1 MWGWNEDETE
11 PHNFLIDFGVSV
23 TVESLGDSNWDF
35 DAGGS
40 QLYMSREIWDFRIS
54 SNPTVADSWSAG
66 MMFVELV
73 RHKKY
78 PFTFKHMLTLK
89 QLLDLGEE
97 HLGIVGD
104 PKEIAEFNKEKR
116 KEVFDRSNQSLVI
129 YSINFSRLILKRE
142 SQSLRLWIILTSNKL
157 RHLLGIKRE
166 RRLCL

>member
-1 MWGWNEDETE
+1 VWGWNEDETG

-35 DAGGS
+35 DVGGS
-40 QLYMSREIWDFRIS
+40 QLYMSREIWDFRVS

-116 KEVFDRSNQSLVI
+116 KEVFDKIEPVARDLLDKLLEI
-129 YSINFSRLILKRE
+129 DPEKRITITE
-142 SQSLRLWIILTSNKL
+142 ALNHPYFKQVATPPRNKT
-157 RHLLGIKRE
+157 
-166 RRLCL
+166 